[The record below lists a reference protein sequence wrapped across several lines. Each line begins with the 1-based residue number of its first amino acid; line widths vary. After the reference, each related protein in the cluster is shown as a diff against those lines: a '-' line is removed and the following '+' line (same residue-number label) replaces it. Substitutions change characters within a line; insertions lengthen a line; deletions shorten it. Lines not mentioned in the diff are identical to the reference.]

1 MKTISTLL
9 AVACLLATAP
19 LFAQTDA
26 EREVAARLAGGAL
39 IDGKAWDKLA
49 YLTDRIGHR
58 LSGSEGLAKAVTWTA
73 EEFKRDGIPKV
84 WTEEVMVP
92 HWVRGKE
99 AARIVAPVEWDL
111 ALLALGGSVGTPEGG
126 ITAEVI
132 EVDSLEQLNERKD
145 EVKGKIVLFNKAIEA
160 GFDAKYGYGSAVP
173 MRVVGPSRAARHGAV
188 GMLIRSLG
196 TADFRLPHTGTLRY
210 EDGLPKIP
218 SAAIASEGAELIH
231 RLLASGDPVK
241 VHMELGAKTLP
252 DALSHNVI
260 ADIPGREKP
269 EEIVLIGGHLD
280 SWDVGQGAH
289 DDGAGCAIVME
300 VMRLIQKS
308 GMKPRRTIRAVLFTN
323 EENGLRGGRDYEKR
337 HGHETHVA
345 AIESDSGGA
354 EPVGF
359 GVSAGEG
366 GVAMIE
372 EIASMLE
379 FIDAHRVASRGG
391 GADISPLRVHGVPLM
406 NLRQQSFNYF
416 DYHHTEADTLDK
428 INRQNLNK
436 NVAALAVM
444 TWLLAEREE
453 TLPRNEPQEGD

>member
-1 MKTISTLL
+1 MKTVATLT
-9 AVACLLATAP
+9 AMACLLATTP
-19 LFAQTDA
+19 LTAQTAA
-26 EREVAARLAGGAL
+26 EREVAAKLAGAAL

-58 LSGSEGLAKAVTWTA
+58 LSGSEGLEKAVTWTA
-73 EEFKRDGIPKV
+73 EEFKRDGIPRV

-92 HWVRGKE
+92 HWVRGE
-99 AARIVAPVEWDL
+99 EQARIVAPVEWKL

-308 GMKPRRTIRAVLFTN
+308 GMQPRRTIRAVLFTN

-428 INRQNLNK
+428 IDRQNLNK
-436 NVAALAVM
+436 NVAALTVM

-453 TLPRNEPQEGD
+453 TLPRNNPEEGD